1 MINKSSKSNLCYI
14 DSDLI
19 VIRLSPI
26 SATGRVPSAVSG
38 GLRIGPAALPRR
50 ALWRPGARW
59 ERIQNDFSS
68 GMLRARSMSPFL
80 PGVFPENAA
89 HLHRYL
95 IFGI

>member
-50 ALWRPGARW
+50 ARKCPSVSW

-68 GMLRARSMSPFL
+68 GMLRAGSMPLFW
-80 PGVFPENAA
+80 PGAFPENAA
-89 HLHRYL
+89 LLH
-95 IFGI
+95 IFACL